1 MARDLGTFD
10 VFKQVLPTLRAMT
23 RDMNRLQLSGV
34 FEKNVE
40 PPEFSEGGLVYTP
53 TLAETYGGGI
63 DLNDYLIN
71 TDPLG
76 PAALPQQPMPNPQVV
91 QPQPM
96 AQAPGVMNQ
105 GLTATENALLSEEE
119 KQIRLRQRG
128 LA

>member
-1 MARDLGTFD
+1 M
-10 VFKQVLPTLRAMT
+10 LPTLRAMT

-40 PPEFSEGGLVYTP
+40 LQEFSEGGLVYTP